1 MLFLLSVCFVSVHSV
16 YLFVWL
22 LLSLCQL
29 LAAGVFSAV
38 RNKDK
43 LHVVRV
49 EVKGQGNSLPSK
61 ISSYVLWG
69 LLLDLNTCISVCNVS
84 YISWSTWISG
94 VCVVDEVV
102 ALLAT
107 RYRFL
112 VIFKYV
118 FSHLFRETLFTIL
131 RLHHLA
137 ILCLSL
143 LQPPIDLVARCR
155 YVCVPGHWMITAFVI
170 SSFLICLSTELIVLL
185 LFNLDWNVDF
195 NLEFSHYTSLHSLIP
210 LCLFITFGFY
220 VFKWVSL
227 SVSCLPLL
235 VCVLLPLLHVEITLL
250 NVETWAIESVSRVSC
265 STWQITC
272 HSEMDRS
279 MHWLH
284 WYWLS
289 DLKQR
294 TGKTPGKN

>member
-118 FSHLFRETLFTIL
+118 FSRLFRETLFTIL

-155 YVCVPGHWMITAFVI
+155 YVCVPGHWMITAVVI
-170 SSFLICLSTELIVLL
+170 SSFLICRLS
-185 LFNLDWNVDF
+185 FDWAHRFVA
-195 NLEFSHYTSLHSLIP
+195 
-210 LCLFITFGFY
+210 
-220 VFKWVSL
+220 V
-227 SVSCLPLL
+227 
-235 VCVLLPLLHVEITLL
+235 
-250 NVETWAIESVSRVSC
+250 
-265 STWQITC
+265 
-272 HSEMDRS
+272 
-279 MHWLH
+279 
-284 WYWLS
+284 
-289 DLKQR
+289 
-294 TGKTPGKN
+294 